1 MAKKLTSILCF
12 ILVISLLFIGC
23 SSGSKENTGKDAD
36 NITSTVEEPTITQP
50 IDVDTDGAE
59 GEGTVDNYPYVQELN
74 IIEDNYRNYYEI
86 FVYSFCD
93 SDGDGIGDMQGI
105 ISKLDYISEMGFN
118 GIWLMPIMPSPT
130 Y

>member
-12 ILVISLLFIGC
+12 ILVISLLLMGC

-74 IIEDNYRNYYEI
+74 IIEDNR
-86 FVYSFCD
+86 
-93 SDGDGIGDMQGI
+93 
-105 ISKLDYISEMGFN
+105 
-118 GIWLMPIMPSPT
+118 
-130 Y
+130 